1 MSTASTYTETL
12 APRTAVNPWVIAF
25 IVALA
30 AFMEVLDTSIANV
43 ALSHIAG
50 SLAASVDESTWVL
63 TSYTVTNVMILPI
76 SGWLSSVM
84 GRKNYFLLSIVGF
97 TLSSLLC
104 GLAPSLGLLVMFRA
118 LQGLTGGG
126 LQPVSQAILF
136 ESFPAAK
143 RGMAVAIYGLAVVF
157 APAIGPTL
165 GGWIT
170 DNFDWRWV
178 FLVNVPVGV
187 FVWAAVQ
194 MLVRD
199 PEYLIKER
207 AERRRRG
214 INFDYIGLSL
224 LIAGVGFLQVV
235 LDRGQQDDWFGSSSI
250 LVMAAVSAVALV
262 AFVIWQW
269 NSEDPLVDLRL
280 FKHRNF
286 AIGTAQMFTLF
297 VVLLSGIVL
306 MPLFTQELLGY
317 TATDAGMVL
326 TAGGSVMIVM
336 MPLTGKLVNKVDA
349 RRVLAVGLALCG
361 LSLLYAANFDLTT
374 TFSTMALNRVAFGVS
389 MALAFIPINV
399 IAYTGL
405 PQEKSGAAAGLINVF
420 RNLGSSVGISVSTTL
435 LARRAQYHQEVLSAQ
450 ANALNSRYTDAL
462 HALSQTMGTVSSDAA
477 QAALKA
483 GGFIYQQ
490 IVQQATL
497 LSFLDVFWIL
507 GVFALVLAPLAF
519 LLEKGGDTSHAAE
532 LH

>member
-1 MSTASTYTETL
+1 MSTAATYSDAL
-12 APRTAVNPWVIAF
+12 APRAAANPWVIAF
-25 IVALA
+25 VVALA

-50 SLAASVDESTWVL
+50 SLGASVDESTWVL

-76 SGWLSSVM
+76 SGWLSSVL
-84 GRKNYFLLSIVGF
+84 GRKNYFQLSIVGF

-136 ESFPAAK
+136 ESFPASK

-170 DNFDWRWV
+170 DNFDWRWI
-178 FLVNVPVGV
+178 FLVKLPLGI
-187 FVWAAVQ
+187 FVWAAVRA
-194 MLVRD
+194 LVQD

-207 AERRRRG
+207 AERRSKG
-214 INFDYIGLSL
+214 ISFDYIGLSL
-224 LIAGVGFLQVV
+224 LVAGVGFLQVV
-235 LDRGQQDDWFGSSSI
+235 LDRGQQDDWFGSSAI
-250 LVMAAVSAVALV
+250 LVMAVVSAVSLV

-286 AIGTAQMFTLF
+286 AIGTVHTFALF
-297 VVLLSGIVL
+297 VVLLSGIVM

-326 TAGGSVMIVM
+326 TAGGSVMILM
-336 MPLTGKLVNKVDA
+336 MPITGKLVSKVDA
-349 RRVLAVGLALCG
+349 RWILAAGLALFG
-361 LSLLYAANFDLTT
+361 LSTLYAANFDLTT
-374 TFSTMALNRVAFGVS
+374 TFATMALNRVAFGIA
-389 MALAFIPINV
+389 MALAFVAINV

-420 RNLGSSVGISVSTTL
+420 RNLGASVGISISTTL
-435 LARRAQYHQEVLSAQ
+435 LARRAQYHQQVLAAQ
-450 ANALNSRYTDAL
+450 TSTLNTPYTDAL
-462 HALSQTMGTVSSDAA
+462 HRLSRTMGTLSSDAA
-477 QAALKA
+477 DAAHRA

-497 LSFLDVFWIL
+497 LSFLDVFWVL
-507 GVFALVLAPLAF
+507 GVFALLLAPLAF
-519 LLEKGGDTSHAAE
+519 LLQKGGDTSHAAE